1 MTMHGAA
8 RKAMQILELAGYS
21 PRIVAIRIENG
32 LGLQPSEGFAVATS
46 AARLGERLGE
56 DR

>member
-1 MTMHGAA
+1 MHGAA